1 MYYHT
6 KIYLLD
12 NLRGLLPFPM
22 VPMGLFSP
30 RCPILMKLTADHY
43 SRAVDNL
50 GEWMDF
56 KEDEGISLL
65 INMPDVFSSQAGHF
79 FFFARL
85 QKLDLSSREKSLNFK
100 NF

>member
-1 MYYHT
+1 MYYHR
-6 KIYLLD
+6 KIYLLE
-12 NLRGLLPFPM
+12 NLRGLLPFPT
-22 VPMGLFSP
+22 VPMGLFYP
-30 RCPILMKLTADHY
+30 RCPILMKLTAGLY

-65 INMPDVFSSQAGHF
+65 INMPGVFSSQAGHF
-79 FFFARL
+79 SPKTAETRFEQQR
-85 QKLDLSSREKSLNFK
+85 KSLDFK